1 MLRADNM
8 PESRIRIAR
17 TPIINQVAHPRAALR
32 YLQAEAPVAPEQ
44 SMRILVVEDDVLI
57 SRGIV
62 AGLRAYGL
70 TADAVRSVAQAVLAL
85 AAADCDAVVL
95 DRGLPDGDGLEL
107 LARLR
112 QRGNPVP
119 VLLLTARD
127 AVEDRIGGLQAG
139 ADDYLVKPFD
149 LGELVARL
157 HALVRRVGGRSTN
170 EVEAGALRFDPSSGA
185 AWLDGEP
192 VELSRR
198 ESMLLASLIQAG
210 GRCLSTEQIKDRLYG
225 LDQEVASNAVN
236 VHVHHLRRKLGAD
249 VVETVRGFGYRFGW
263 ARR

>member
-1 MLRADNM
+1 
-8 PESRIRIAR
+8 
-17 TPIINQVAHPRAALR
+17 
-32 YLQAEAPVAPEQ
+32 
-44 SMRILVVEDDVLI
+44 MRILVVEDDDLI
-57 SRGIV
+57 ARGIV
-62 AGLRAYGL
+62 SGLRAYGL
-70 TADAVRSVAQAVLAL
+70 TVDTVATAAQAELAL
-85 AAADCDAVVL
+85 ANADCDAIVL
-95 DRGLPDGDGLEL
+95 DRGLPDGDGLAL
-107 LARLR
+107 LASLR
-112 QRGNPVP
+112 QRGNDLP

-127 AVEDRIGGLQAG
+127 AIDDRIDGLQAG

-157 HALVRRVGGRSTN
+157 HALIRRSGGRSTN
-170 EVEAGALRFDPSSGA
+170 LVEAGALRFDPSSGE

-198 ESMLLASLIQAG
+198 ESTLLASLVQAD

-225 LDQEVASNAVN
+225 LDQDVASNAVN

-249 VVETVRGFGYRFGW
+249 VVETVRGLGYRFGW

>member
-1 MLRADNM
+1 
-8 PESRIRIAR
+8 
-17 TPIINQVAHPRAALR
+17 
-32 YLQAEAPVAPEQ
+32 
-44 SMRILVVEDDVLI
+44 MRILVVEDDDLI
-57 SRGIV
+57 ARGIA
-62 AGLRAYGL
+62 AGLRAHGL
-70 TADAVRSVAQAVLAL
+70 TVDTVASATQAELAL
-85 AAADCDAVVL
+85 ANAECDAMVL
-95 DRGLPDGDGLEL
+95 DRGLPDGDGLSL

-112 QRGNPVP
+112 ARGSTLP

-127 AVEDRIGGLQAG
+127 TVEDRIEGLQGG

-157 HALVRRVGGRSTN
+157 HALIRRAGGRSSN
-170 EVEAGALRFDPSSGA
+170 LVEAGALRYDPSSGE

-198 ESMLLASLIQAG
+198 ESTLLASLIQAD
-210 GRCLSTEQIKDRLYG
+210 GRCLSAEQLKDRLYG

-236 VHVHHLRRKLGAD
+236 VHVHNLRRKLGAG
-249 VVETVRGFGYRFGW
+249 VVETVRGLGYRFGW